1 MIRAN
6 AVVAQSKAL
15 DAAVRA
21 LHTAR
26 QDASGAGSNV
36 LAAAARQV
44 SRVADEVELT
54 ALETGDQ
61 DQRHELLN
69 AVTSARKAV
78 STARQMA
85 RERALAASRNALFKL
100 PSHESPSSEQT
111 TDQHPSTQ
119 TSGLKPSAQSKDT
132 QTEASKLINDINETL
147 RRSMAVVSDEVVRSQ
162 ATGAVFDESTR
173 RLRMTRDQHKEMSG
187 GIQQGTKTLRRL
199 HLSEFFANGIVAFS
213 FAFFFVVV
221 AYVII
226 NKRVL

>member
-1 MIRAN
+1 MQAN
-6 AVVAQSKAL
+6 AAAAQSKAL
-15 DAAVRA
+15 NAAVRA

-26 QDASGAGSNV
+26 DNSSGADSNV
-36 LAAAARQV
+36 LTAAARQV

-54 ALETGDQ
+54 ALETGDES
-61 DQRHELLN
+61 QRQELLY

-85 RERALAASRNALFKL
+85 RERALAASRHALFKL
-100 PSHESPSSEQT
+100 PSCESSLTEKT
-111 TDQHPSTQ
+111 IDQHSSTKNADLNKSS
-119 TSGLKPSAQSKDT
+119 THSPDM
-132 QTEASKLINDINETL
+132 QTEASKLVKDINETL
-147 RRSMAVVSDEVVRSQ
+147 RRSMAVVSDEVERSK

-187 GIQQGTKTLRRL
+187 DIKQGAKTLRRL

-213 FAFFFVVV
+213 FAFFFIVA
-221 AYVII
+221 AYVVL